1 MKEVNFDDFKCRCS
15 AISKMM
21 ATSRDNPV
29 LTEKQA
35 LRMAELEKRAAQSP
49 LTETMKAEM
58 AELLVK
64 KENSAKVILSDTC
77 IQYLME
83 WYSWE
88 TAGKIPVDKEAMDI
102 QYTQKGKSTENDCI
116 TLLSRVDKVIYTK
129 NEVRVSNAY
138 LSGIPDIFLG
148 QTVMG
153 ASKIV
158 DNKSLWDYPG
168 FLYAIHKKPE
178 NGYVDQIG
186 GYCDITGATKGEIA
200 KTLVNMPEEIIMDY
214 QYKLLKKIN
223 CITTESPEFKEEW
236 AKWERSMRFDDI
248 PKEQRVY
255 KIPVDPFTPERKQM
269 IYDRVKVCRE
279 WLWNFHNLYS
289 MFNK

>member
-15 AISKMM
+15 AITKMM

-35 LRMAELEKRAAQSP
+35 LRMTELENKPSLTPNMTTELAELWTKRDNAS
-49 LTETMKAEM
+49 K
-58 AELLVK
+58 
-64 KENSAKVILSDTC
+64 IIFSDGC
-77 IQYLME
+77 IDYLME

-88 TAGKIPVDKEAMDI
+88 TTGKIPVDKEAMDI
-102 QYTQKGKSTENDCI
+102 QYTRKGKSTENDCI
-116 TLLSRVDKVIYTK
+116 SLLSRVDKVVYTK
-129 NEVRVSNAY
+129 NEQRITNKY

-148 QTVMG
+148 TEVM
-153 ASKIV
+153 AATKIV

-168 FLYAIHKKPE
+168 FLKILNKKPE

-186 GYCDITGATKGEIA
+186 GYCDITEAPIGEIA
-200 KTLVNMPEEIIMDY
+200 KTLINMPVEIVMDY
-214 QYKLLKKIN
+214 EYRLLKKMN
-223 CITTESPEFKEEW
+223 LATTESPEFQEEW
-236 AKWERSMRFDDI
+236 KKWERSMHFDDI

-255 KIPVDPFTPERKQM
+255 KIPVQPFTPKRKQM

-279 WLWNFHNLYS
+279 WLWSFHENYQQL
-289 MFNK
+289 NK